1 MRVEG
6 ECAQCGATLGVQI
19 GDSVAVMV
27 GSAVERMMDNEGN
40 GIYCPKCGEYVRM
53 TNIEIIEDH

>member
-6 ECAQCGATLGVQI
+6 ECSECPNTLGVQI

-40 GIYCPKCGEYVRM
+40 GIYCPTCQKYVEM
-53 TNIEIIEDH
+53 QNIEIIEDH

>member
-6 ECAQCGATLGVQI
+6 ECEGCSAKLGVQI

-27 GSAVERMMDNEGN
+27 GGAIERMMDNRGN
-40 GIYCPKCGEYVRM
+40 GIYCQTCNEYVQLEDV
-53 TNIEIIEDH
+53 EIIEDH